1 MWTRSIILAAGL
13 LAIAATM
20 PAHAQ
25 KKYDTGASDTEIKI
39 GQTMPYSGSLSSYST
54 IGKLQSAYFKM
65 INDKGGIRGRKI
77 NLISLDDAYS
87 PPKTVEQIRRLVE
100 GEGVLLTFNT
110 MGTPTNSAIHKY
122 MNNNKVPMLFV
133 AAGAS
138 KWNDP
143 KNFPWTMGWP
153 QSYREEGQQFAR
165 YVLRTVSDPKIA
177 ILSQNDDLGKDFVAG
192 FKAELGE
199 KADKLIVK
207 ELTYYPSD
215 PTIESQIVTLQAS
228 GANVFFD
235 VAVSKFAAQAIRKA
249 HELSWRPLH
258 LLISNSSSIAGTMAV
273 AGLEASKGI
282 VTSITYKD
290 VEDDQWKK
298 DPDVVEYLEF
308 MKKEYFGGDVADLFN
323 AYAYAAV
330 HIMQKVLEQCGD
342 DLTRE
347 NVMRQA
353 ANLKN
358 VKLPML
364 LPGIVINTSPDDYA
378 VLEQSRLARFDG
390 KRWAMIADDG
400 SQ

>member
-1 MWTRSIILAAGL
+1 MWTRSMLLAA
-13 LAIAATM
+13 AIAVAATS
-20 PAHAQ
+20 PLSAQ
-25 KKYDTGASDTEIKI
+25 NKYDTGASDTEIKI
-39 GQTMPYSGSLSSYST
+39 GQTMPYSGPLSSYST
-54 IGKLQSAYFKM
+54 IGKLQGAYFKM
-65 INDKGGIRGRKI
+65 LNDKGGIRGRKI
-77 NLISLDDAYS
+77 NLISVDDAYS

-100 GEGVLLTFNT
+100 GDGVLLTFST

-165 YVLRTVSDPKIA
+165 YVLKTVSDPKIA
-177 ILSQNDDLGKDFVAG
+177 ILSQNDDLGKDFVSG
-192 FKAELGE
+192 FKEGLGA
-199 KADKLIVK
+199 KADRMIVK
-207 ELTYYPSD
+207 ELTYQPTD

-249 HELSWRPLH
+249 QELSWRPVH

-290 VEDDQWKK
+290 VEDDLWKK
-298 DPDVVEYLEF
+298 DPDVIGYLEF
-308 MKKEYFGGDVADLFN
+308 MKKEYPNGDVADLFN
-323 AYAYAAV
+323 AYAYASAHV
-330 HIMQKVLEQCGD
+330 MQKVLEQCGN

-353 ANLKN
+353 ANLKDI
-358 VKLPML
+358 KLPML
-364 LPGIVINTSPDDYA
+364 LPGIVINTSSDDYA
-378 VLEQSRLARFDG
+378 VLKESRLARFEG
-390 KRWAMIADDG
+390 KRWAVIEDDKN
-400 SQ
+400 Q

>member
-1 MWTRSIILAAGL
+1 MWTRSMALAAGL
-13 LAIAATM
+13 AVAATS
-20 PAHAQ
+20 PIFAQ
-25 KKYDTGASDTEIKI
+25 SKYDKGASDTEIKI
-39 GQTMPYSGSLSSYST
+39 GQTMPYSGPLSSYGT
-54 IGKLQSAYFKM
+54 IGRLQSAYFKM
-65 INDKGGIRGRKI
+65 LNDKGGIRGRKI
-77 NLISLDDAYS
+77 NLVSVDDAYS

-100 GEGVLLTFNT
+100 SEGVLLTFST

-122 MNNNKVPMLFV
+122 MNTNKIPMLFV

-165 YVLRTVSDPKIA
+165 YVLRTVPDPKIA
-177 ILSQNDDLGKDFVAG
+177 ILSQNDDLGKDFVSG
-192 FKAELGE
+192 FKEELGA
-199 KADKLIVK
+199 KSDRLIVK
-207 ELTYYPSD
+207 ELTYQPAD
-215 PTIESQIVTLQAS
+215 PTVESQIVTLQAS

-273 AGLEASKGI
+273 AGLDASQNI

-298 DPDVVEYLEF
+298 DADVTAYLDF
-308 MKKEYFGGDVADLFN
+308 MKKNYPGGDVADLFN
-323 AYAYAAV
+323 AYAYASAHV
-330 HIMQKVLEQCGD
+330 MQKVLEQCGD

-353 ANLKN
+353 ANLKD

-378 VLEQSRLARFDG
+378 VLKQSRLARFDG
-390 KRWAMIADDG
+390 KRWAVIEDDK

>member
-1 MWTRSIILAAGL
+1 MWTRSIILAVG
-13 LAIAATM
+13 LAIAGMSPTF
-20 PAHAQ
+20 AQ
-25 KKYDTGASDTEIKI
+25 KKYDVGASDTEIKI
-39 GQTMPYSGSLSSYST
+39 GQTMPYSGPLSSYST
-54 IGKLQSAYFKM
+54 IGKLESAYFKM
-65 INDKGGIRGRKI
+65 LNEKGGIRGRKI
-77 NLISLDDAYS
+77 KFISVDDAYS

-100 GEGVLLTFNT
+100 SDGVLLTFNT
-110 MGTPTNSAIHKY
+110 MGTPTNSAIQKY
-122 MNNNKVPMLFV
+122 MNINKVPMLFV

-165 YVLRTVSDPKIA
+165 YILRTVSDPKIA

-192 FKAELGE
+192 FKEALGE

-207 ELTYYPSD
+207 ELTYQPAD
-215 PTIESQIVTLQAS
+215 PTIESQLVTLQAS

-273 AGLEASKGI
+273 AGLDASKGI

-298 DPDVVEYLEF
+298 DADVIEYLDF
-308 MKKEYFGGDVADLFN
+308 MKKEYPGGDVADLFN
-323 AYAYAAV
+323 AYGYSAA
-330 HIMQKVLEQCGD
+330 HLMQKVLEQCGD

-353 ANLKN
+353 ANFRDI
-358 VKLPML
+358 KLPML
-364 LPGIVINTSPDDYA
+364 LPGIVINTSADDYA
-378 VLEQSRLARFDG
+378 VLKQSRLAQFDG
-390 KRWAMIADDG
+390 KRWAVIEDDKG
-400 SQ
+400 Q

>member
-1 MWTRSIILAAGL
+1 MWKQLFALTIGAALISAG
-13 LAIAATM
+13 
-20 PAHAQ
+20 PASAQ

-39 GQTMPYSGSLSSYST
+39 GQTMPYSGPLSSYST
-54 IGKLQSAYFKM
+54 IGKLENAYFKM
-65 INDKGGIRGRKI
+65 LNEKGGIQGRKI
-77 NLISLDDAYS
+77 NFISVDDGYS

-100 GEGVLLTFNT
+100 GDGVLLTFNT
-110 MGTPTNSAIHKY
+110 MGTPTNSAIQKY
-122 MNNNKVPMLFV
+122 MNTNKVPMLFV

-143 KNFPWTMGWP
+143 KHFPWTMGWP

-192 FKAELGE
+192 FKEGLGDKAE
-199 KADKLIVK
+199 KLIVK
-207 ELTYYPSD
+207 ELTYQPAD
-215 PTIESQIVTLQAS
+215 PTIESQIVTLQAT

-249 HELSWRPLH
+249 NEVSWRPLH
-258 LLISNSSSIAGTMAV
+258 LLISNSSSIAGTLGV
-273 AGLEASKGI
+273 AGLDASKGI

-298 DPDVVEYLEF
+298 DPDVAEFLAF
-308 MKKEYFGGDVADLFN
+308 MKKEYPSGDAADLFN
-323 AYAYAAV
+323 AYAYAAA
-330 HIMQKVLEQCGD
+330 HLMQAVLEQCGD

-364 LPGIVINTSPDDYA
+364 LPGIVINTNSDDYA
-378 VLEQSRLARFDG
+378 VLKQSRLASFDG
-390 KRWAMIADDG
+390 RRWTIIDNEKG
-400 SQ
+400 H